1 MSETVSKFYT
11 CRNDRA
17 FKEVFMKEESK
28 DILTKLL
35 ESILDVKIE
44 DIKFLNLERNVDNI
58 HVRRKHFDLFLQTNI
73 GKIQVE
79 VNAEKP
85 NYLHPRNA
93 SFIFDT
99 YSHEVKKGD
108 EYNEDTLVI
117 QINLSYSLSIE
128 ELVRI
133 YKVRD
138 EDGNEYIK
146 NLIIYDINMDK
157 IKDIWYSKSRNEIE
171 KYKYL
176 IMLDL
181 NQEELKTLEELSQDR
196 SVDKYMKTLEEVNQD
211 PDFREFMSAE
221 EDNRKIENSLRREAI
236 EKGLAEGLAE
246 GLEKGIEQGIEQGMA
261 QGLEQGSLAE
271 KQNIA
276 KAMLNDNLDVS
287 TISKYTGLSEEEI
300 MTLK

>member
-1 MSETVSKFYT
+1 MSETISKFYT

-44 DIKFLNLERNVDNI
+44 DIEFLNLERNVDNI
-58 HVRRKHFDLFLQTNI
+58 HVRRKHFDLFLKTNI

-138 EDGNEYIK
+138 EEGNEYIK

-196 SVDKYMKTLEEVNQD
+196 SVDKYMKTIEEVNQN

-236 EKGLAEGLAE
+236 EKGLAEGL
-246 GLEKGIEQGIEQGMA
+246 
-261 QGLEQGSLAE
+261 EQGSLAE
-271 KQNIA
+271 KQNID
-276 KAMLNDNLDVS
+276 KAMLNKNMYINL
-287 TISKYTGLSEEEI
+287 ISELTSLSIEEI
-300 MTLK
+300 NCLK

>member
-1 MSETVSKFYT
+1 MSETISKFYT

-44 DIKFLNLERNVDNI
+44 DIEFLNLERNVDNI
-58 HVRRKHFDLFLQTNI
+58 YVRRKHFDLFLKTNI

-108 EYNEDTLVI
+108 DYNEDTLVI

-196 SVDKYMKTLEEVNQD
+196 SVDKYMKTIEEVNQN

-221 EDNRKIENSLRREAI
+221 EDNRKIKNSLRREAI
-236 EKGLAEGLAE
+236 
-246 GLEKGIEQGIEQGMA
+246 
-261 QGLEQGSLAE
+261 
-271 KQNIA
+271 
-276 KAMLNDNLDVS
+276 
-287 TISKYTGLSEEEI
+287 
-300 MTLK
+300 